1 MRVINVAR
9 FGGPEVLV
17 PESAPDPRAGPG
29 ELVVATEV
37 SDVMF
42 VDTMVRAGR
51 GVDIFPIRPPYVPG
65 NGVGGPVVSVGE
77 GVDVDWLGRR
87 VIAHTGGPGGTGGY
101 AERAVVRLLDVV
113 AVPDG
118 LDLFAAAA
126 VIHDGPTAV
135 RVTKLVDAQRGEWV
149 LVLGAAGGMGL
160 LLVQLLSSQGARVI
174 GVARGHTK
182 LGAVEKAGAEVVV
195 DYGRPGW
202 TSQVLAAT
210 GGCRPDVVL
219 DGVGGQLGQQAY
231 GIIIDGGRFSAH
243 GAPSGSFTEIDLE
256 VARRRNVRVTGL
268 ADLQIQPGERAGLA
282 RELLPQLLS
291 GHVRPLIGQTLP
303 LEHAA
308 DAHRALASRTAIGKT
323 LLEV

>member
-1 MRVINVAR
+1 MISVAR

-17 PESAPDPRAGPG
+17 PASAPDPHAGPG
-29 ELVVATEV
+29 ELLVTADV

-42 VDTMVRAGR
+42 VDTMIRAGR

-65 NGVGGPVVSVGE
+65 NGVGGQVVSVGE
-77 GVDVDWLGRR
+77 GVDDGWLGRR

-101 AERAVVRLLDVV
+101 AERALVGLLDVV

-135 RVTKLVDAQRGEWV
+135 RVAKLVDVRPGEWV
-149 LVLGAAGGMGL
+149 LVLGAAGGMGF
-160 LLVQLLSSQGARVI
+160 LLVQLLTSRGARVI
-174 GVARGHTK
+174 GAARGETK
-182 LGAVEKAGAEVVV
+182 LEAIAKAGAEVVV
-195 DYGRPGW
+195 DYGRPDW

-210 GGCRPDVVL
+210 GSRRPDVVL

-231 GIIIDGGRFSAH
+231 AMIVDGGRFSAH
-243 GAPSGSFTEIDLE
+243 GTPSGSFTQIDLE
-256 VARRRNVRVTGL
+256 DARRRDVRVTGL
-268 ADLQIQPGERAGLA
+268 ADLQIQPGERANLA

-291 GHVRPLIGQTLP
+291 GQVMPLIGQTFP
-303 LEHAA
+303 LEQAA
-308 DAHRALASRTAIGKT
+308 DAHRALQSRTAIGKT